1 MGGRKRRRLSLDLN
15 RLADL
20 ARTHVPGVRFITVS
34 GAHLYGFPSEDSDVD
49 LRGCYTLPLEDL
61 VGLRR
66 PVETRDHKLDLAGRE
81 VELVAHEAGK
91 YLRLLC
97 KHNGYILEQIFSP
110 LVVLGQDFLD
120 QLRPLAQRCVTRNCY
135 RHYRGFVQTQL
146 KLLEKEEVKKAKTL
160 LYAYRVLLS
169 GIHLL
174 RTGEVQANIVA
185 LNREFC
191 LPFIDELI
199 ARKQAKE
206 HGGLTGLDYAWHRAE
221 LARWEARLDLAFA
234 ESKLPEEPLRD
245 EVHAFLVGLRLG
257 EAPAAAR

>member
-1 MGGRKRRRLSLDLN
+1 MTLDLPG
-15 RLADL
+15 LADL
-20 ARTHVPGVRFITVS
+20 ARRQEPEALFVTVS
-34 GAHLYGFPSEDSDVD
+34 WAHLYGFPSEDSDID
-49 LRGCYTLPLEDL
+49 LRGCHLLSLPELI
-61 VGLRR
+61 GLAQ
-66 PVETRDHKLDLAGRE
+66 PVETNEHKTTHGGLE
-81 VELVAHEAGK
+81 VEYVSHEAGK

-97 KHNGYILEQIFSP
+97 KHNGYIPEQIFSP

-120 QLRPLAQRCVTRNCY
+120 QLRPLAERCVTRNCY

-169 GIHLL
+169 GIPLL

-234 ESKLPEEPLRD
+234 ESKLPEEPPRD